1 MIKTSSLIGVFYISI
16 FFPFVSIYPIGTDLQ
31 PIFII
36 LMSLLVVFKKV
47 KFYKKDYTLIIFAFT
62 SLIYLNP
69 FSQTFIP
76 FKGLGSYLSIF
87 ISLFLILIL
96 IRTFDLSLF
105 ISVVKKSILF
115 YFVCSIIFLLF
126 PIYFSEFQLIFVRSI
141 NTINEGIGFRGIS
154 TFFTEPGLFG
164 GHMIAFLLIIIA
176 LFEKKIITKKESLIY
191 GFMILFMLLASK
203 SGMGYSYL
211 TIVFA
216 YIFYKNI
223 KNVKTI
229 IFSSV
234 LLFIVFLNL
243 NLDLLIEANRGLTA
257 LISLSDYQNIQDN
270 SILARLYN
278 LFLGFYI
285 LIEYPFGLGFNYTTL
300 ILTEL
305 INSNQF
311 LKNYYGT
318 INEYGFVSSFS
329 LLISYYG
336 ISIFILLIY
345 MVKTYRT
352 PLFYLFFSLLF
363 LTFSFSAAYP
373 MIWLLLILHYL
384 LNQSKIYN

>member
-1 MIKTSSLIGVFYISI
+1 MT
-16 FFPFVSIYPIGTDLQ
+16 
-31 PIFII
+31 
-36 LMSLLVVFKKV
+36 
-47 KFYKKDYTLIIFAFT
+47 
-62 SLIYLNP
+62 
-69 FSQTFIP
+69 
-76 FKGLGSYLSIF
+76 
-87 ISLFLILIL
+87 
-96 IRTFDLSLF
+96 
-105 ISVVKKSILF
+105 
-115 YFVCSIIFLLF
+115 
-126 PIYFSEFQLIFVRSI
+126 
-141 NTINEGIGFRGIS
+141 
-154 TFFTEPGLFG
+154 
-164 GHMIAFLLIIIA
+164 
-176 LFEKKIITKKESLIY
+176 
-191 GFMILFMLLASK
+191 LFMLLASK

-257 LISLSDYQNIQDN
+257 LLSLSDYQNIQDN

-278 LFLGFYI
+278 LFFGFYI
-285 LIEYPFGLGFNYTTL
+285 LIEYPFGLGFNYTTS

-311 LKNYYGT
+311 FRNYYGT
-318 INEYGFVSSFS
+318 INEYGFVSSLS

-336 ISIFILLIY
+336 ISIFILLTYI
-345 MVKTYRT
+345 VKTYRT

-384 LNQSKIYN
+384 LNQSKIYNH